1 MLPTQSKIL
10 LSVWFH
16 FAHSPLVCSDSRFFF
31 PVYISLYRLL
41 SLALR
46 NTVCADISKSFMS
59 FEVPGVSRARGSSY
73 SYYFFKLI
81 GGMFNERAC
90 TYLVL
95 SLHPVT
101 QTTVW
106 NNGLH
111 VPIICPFYSSVC
123 FSFSHRWCY
132 LRKQNLAAKRMRFT
146 GMYQTPRVS
155 SSRLLYLSRLSEDGK
170 WQHLSQSF

>member
-1 MLPTQSKIL
+1 
-10 LSVWFH
+10 
-16 FAHSPLVCSDSRFFF
+16 
-31 PVYISLYRLL
+31 
-41 SLALR
+41 
-46 NTVCADISKSFMS
+46 
-59 FEVPGVSRARGSSY
+59 
-73 SYYFFKLI
+73 
-81 GGMFNERAC
+81 MFNKREMQAC

-101 QTTVW
+101 QTTVR

-155 SSRLLYLSRLSEDGK
+155 SSRLLYLLRLSEDGK
-170 WQHLSQSF
+170 